1 MKVKCFLIRYF
12 SYTRN
17 VGNNLKMKMR
27 ILIILTAIL
36 FIHSCNNA
44 SSKTKAVEQVEY
56 FWTSIK
62 ITAETFNEIN
72 AYLED
77 IIPNPNIE
85 LTETYKI
92 ELQNIRELT
101 SNIDNKTSDQL
112 IRLKDKKK
120 EYTDTRLI
128 DCAVNYLSITKE
140 LNSRI
145 DQLLKERQNGQ
156 LYDDEEEI
164 WSEINELAYQV
175 SDWEIR
181 CKDLLETFYREYNIS
196 DEEVDLIKRKINS
209 TE

>member
-1 MKVKCFLIRYF
+1 
-12 SYTRN
+12 
-17 VGNNLKMKMR
+17 MKMR